1 MNARAYLRAST
12 SNKTPAVR
20 GSPTFAPP
28 PKAVRIRSR
37 WSWIRGKADF
47 LTDKA
52 GDDDLEAA
60 RRAGRAV
67 FRHLESFCEQ
77 LVDNFCR
84 AARHGLTL
92 TRGIAALTLPPLRA
106 FWRPA
111 IPDCV
116 ICASIV
122 ALLIHVASD
131 SSPFQS

>member
-77 LVDNFCR
+77 LIDNFGR
-84 AARHGLTL
+84 AARRRLTL
-92 TRGIAALTLPPLRA
+92 TRGTAALALLPLRA
-106 FWRPA
+106 LWRA
-111 IPDCV
+111 AKPDCV
-116 ICASIV
+116 ISASIF
-122 ALLIHVASD
+122 ALLIHGASG
-131 SSPFQS
+131 S